1 MSPGSGVWWPHP
13 DNGVV
18 YNLSDM
24 EVKRLISK
32 NPLAALK
39 VTLRCGDFINVGL
52 FDDYLI
58 QLFLHSLVQA

>member
-39 VTLRCGDFINVGL
+39 VTLRCGDFINVG
-52 FDDYLI
+52 
-58 QLFLHSLVQA
+58 

>member
-1 MSPGSGVWWPHP
+1 MSPGSGVWWPHS
-13 DNGVV
+13 DNGAV

-24 EVKRLISK
+24 EVKRLIFK

-39 VTLRCGDFINVGL
+39 VTLRCGDLINVGL
-52 FDDYLI
+52 FDDCLI